1 MSSDEDWPGDHD
13 VVADAKVRASGGV
26 IVRGGGEHE
35 VALVHRPKYDDW
47 SLPKGKL
54 DAGEGWEEAA
64 LREVEEETGLR
75 ARLLDELSPIAY
87 LDPKGRRKVVR
98 YWRMEVVSGSFTPN
112 KEVDEFE
119 WLSLGDALE
128 RLTYD
133 HDRELVRGA
142 LAPENEPSG
151 VEIERKW
158 LVHELPAD
166 ELRNAPADA
175 IAQGYLATG
184 HDGDA
189 EVRVRRRGKRTF
201 ITVKSTGGLERVEE
215 ELAIDERTFASL
227 WPLTEGRR
235 VEKTR
240 HLVPHGDATL
250 EVDVYEGD
258 LDGLVVAEVE
268 FESRQ
273 ASAVFIP
280 PSWLG
285 EDVTEDE
292 RYKAR
297 NLALNGL
304 PSR

>member
-1 MSSDEDWPGDHD
+1 MPTDDWPGDHD
-13 VVADAKVRASGGV
+13 VVADAEVRASGGV
-26 IVRGGGEHE
+26 IVRGGDGDEPE

-54 DAGEGWEEAA
+54 DDGEGWEEAA

-98 YWRMEVVSGSFTPN
+98 YWRMEAATGTFTAN

-119 WLSLGDALE
+119 WLALGEALE

-133 HDRELVRGA
+133 HDRELVRAA
-142 LAPENEPSG
+142 LAPPPSG

-158 LVHELPAD
+158 LVAEVPD
-166 ELRNAPADA
+166 EELRDAPSDA

-184 HDGDA
+184 RDGDA
-189 EVRVRRRGKRTF
+189 EVRVRRRGGRSF

-215 ELAIDERTFASL
+215 ELEIDARTFASL

-240 HLVPHGDATL
+240 HLVPFGDATL
-250 EVDVYEGD
+250 EIDVYEGA

-268 FESRQ
+268 FGSRRD
-273 ASAVFIP
+273 SAAFTP
-280 PSWLG
+280 PTWVG

-297 NLALNGL
+297 NLALHGV